1 MIIPI
6 IMAGGSGT
14 RLWPLSRSLYPKQ
27 FLSLTNE
34 NSLLQETLK
43 RLDGLNCLPP
53 VIVSNNEHRFIVA
66 EQLRQFGVD
75 DFQIILEPVGR
86 NTAPAVALAALKALE
101 LHGDHHMLVL
111 AADHAIQD
119 IEAFHAAVLAAEQ
132 ESVDNKLVTFGI
144 VPTKPET
151 GYGYIKKGEQV
162 KNSVFKVNSFV
173 EKPDLETAKNYL
185 EQKCYLWNSGMFMF
199 KASVYL
205 DELKKFRPDIL
216 AACKESLSSASTDL
230 DFIRLNSD
238 VFAECPDESIDYAV
252 MEKTQDCVVIPL
264 DADWSDIG
272 SWTSL
277 WEISEKDEHENV
289 SHGDVINYNS
299 RNNYIYSEGSLIS
312 TVGVNNLIIVQ
323 TKDALL
329 VAQQD
334 NVQDIKK
341 IVEILKKQKRSE
353 HISHREVYRPWGRYD
368 SVERGDRYQVK
379 RITVKPGECLSTQ
392 MHHHRAEHWVVVA
405 GTAKVTCGERTYFV
419 TENEST
425 FIPIGTVHTLENPG
439 KIPLEVI
446 EIQSGVYLG
455 DDDIVRLS
463 DKYGRV
469 EDKKLYEYYQ

>member
-27 FLSLTNE
+27 FLSLINE

-86 NTAPAVALAALKALE
+86 NTAPAVALAALKSLE

-353 HISHREVYRPWGRYD
+353 HISHREVYRPWGGYD

-405 GTAKVTCGERTYFV
+405 GTAKVTCGERTFFV

-469 EDKKLYEYYQ
+469 EDK

>member
-27 FLSLTNE
+27 FLSLINE

-86 NTAPAVALAALKALE
+86 NTAPAVALAALKSLE

-334 NVQDIKK
+334 NVQDKKK

-405 GTAKVTCGERTYFV
+405 GTAKVTCGERTFFV

-469 EDKKLYEYYQ
+469 EDK

>member
-27 FLSLTNE
+27 FLSLINE

-86 NTAPAVALAALKALE
+86 NTAPAVALAALKSLE

-173 EKPDLETAKNYL
+173 EKPDLETAKIISNK
-185 EQKCYLWNSGMFMF
+185 KCYLWNSGMFMF

-405 GTAKVTCGERTYFV
+405 GTAKVTCGERTFFV

-469 EDKKLYEYYQ
+469 EDK

>member
-27 FLSLTNE
+27 FLSLINE

-86 NTAPAVALAALKALE
+86 NTAPAVALAALKSLE
-101 LHGDHHMLVL
+101 FHGDHDMLVL

-272 SWTSL
+272 SWISL

-405 GTAKVTCGERTYFV
+405 GTAKVTCGERTFFV

-469 EDKKLYEYYQ
+469 EDK

>member
-27 FLSLTNE
+27 FLSLINE

-86 NTAPAVALAALKALE
+86 NTAPAVALAALKSLE

-405 GTAKVTCGERTYFV
+405 GTAKVTCGERTFFV

-455 DDDIVRLS
+455 KVRISGEILL
-463 DKYGRV
+463 G
-469 EDKKLYEYYQ
+469 

>member
-27 FLSLTNE
+27 FLSLINE

-86 NTAPAVALAALKALE
+86 NTAPAVALAALKSLE

-111 AADHAIQD
+111 AAYHAIQD

-405 GTAKVTCGERTYFV
+405 GTAKVTCGERTFFV

-469 EDKKLYEYYQ
+469 EDK

>member
-27 FLSLTNE
+27 FLSLINE

-86 NTAPAVALAALKALE
+86 NTAPAVALAALKSLE

-132 ESVDNKLVTFGI
+132 ESVDNKLVIFGI

-405 GTAKVTCGERTYFV
+405 GTAKVTCGERTFFV

-469 EDKKLYEYYQ
+469 EDK

>member
-27 FLSLTNE
+27 FLSLINE

-86 NTAPAVALAALKALE
+86 NTAPAVALAALKSLE

-379 RITVKPGECLSTQ
+379 RITVKPAECLSTQ

-405 GTAKVTCGERTYFV
+405 GTAKVTCGERTFFV

-469 EDKKLYEYYQ
+469 EDK

>member
-27 FLSLTNE
+27 FLSLINE

-75 DFQIILEPVGR
+75 DFQIILKPVGR
-86 NTAPAVALAALKALE
+86 NTAPAVALAALKSLE

-405 GTAKVTCGERTYFV
+405 GTAKVTCGERTFFV

-469 EDKKLYEYYQ
+469 EDK

>member
-27 FLSLTNE
+27 FLSLINE

-86 NTAPAVALAALKALE
+86 NTAPAVALAALKSLE

-405 GTAKVTCGERTYFV
+405 GTAKVTCGERTFFV

-463 DKYGRV
+463 DKY
-469 EDKKLYEYYQ
+469 

>member
-1 MIIPI
+1 I

-27 FLSLTNE
+27 FLSLINE

-86 NTAPAVALAALKALE
+86 NTAPAVALAALKSLE

-405 GTAKVTCGERTYFV
+405 GTAKVTCGERTFFV

-469 EDKKLYEYYQ
+469 EDK

>member
-1 MIIPI
+1 MIFPI

-27 FLSLTNE
+27 FLSLINE

-86 NTAPAVALAALKALE
+86 NTAPAVALAALKSLE

-405 GTAKVTCGERTYFV
+405 GTAKVTCGERTFFV

-469 EDKKLYEYYQ
+469 EDK

>member
-27 FLSLTNE
+27 FLSLINE

-86 NTAPAVALAALKALE
+86 NTAPAVALAALKSLE

-252 MEKTQDCVVIPL
+252 MEKTQDCVVILP

-277 WEISEKDEHENV
+277 WEISEKDEHGNV

-405 GTAKVTCGERTYFV
+405 GTAKVTCGERTFFV

-469 EDKKLYEYYQ
+469 EDK

>member
-27 FLSLTNE
+27 FLSLINE

-86 NTAPAVALAALKALE
+86 NTAPAVALAALKSLE

-299 RNNYIYSEGSLIS
+299 RNNYIYSKGSLIS

-405 GTAKVTCGERTYFV
+405 GTAKVTCGERTFFV

-469 EDKKLYEYYQ
+469 EDK

>member
-27 FLSLTNE
+27 FLSLINE

-86 NTAPAVALAALKALE
+86 NTAPAVALAALKSLE

-405 GTAKVTCGERTYFV
+405 GPAKVTCGERTFFV

-469 EDKKLYEYYQ
+469 EDK

>member
-27 FLSLTNE
+27 FLSLINE

-86 NTAPAVALAALKALE
+86 NTAPAVALAALKSLE

-368 SVERGDRYQVK
+368 SVERGDCYQVK

-405 GTAKVTCGERTYFV
+405 GTAKVTCGERTFFV

-469 EDKKLYEYYQ
+469 EDK

>member
-27 FLSLTNE
+27 FLSLINE

-86 NTAPAVALAALKALE
+86 NTAPAVALAALKSLE

-162 KNSVFKVNSFV
+162 KNSVFKVNSFF

-405 GTAKVTCGERTYFV
+405 GTAKVTCGERTFFV

-469 EDKKLYEYYQ
+469 EDK

>member
-185 EQKCYLWNSGMFMF
+185 EQKCYLWNSGMFMFMF

-469 EDKKLYEYYQ
+469 EDK

>member
-27 FLSLTNE
+27 FLSLINE

-86 NTAPAVALAALKALE
+86 NTAPAVALAALKSLE

-289 SHGDVINYNS
+289 SYGDVINYNS

-405 GTAKVTCGERTYFV
+405 GTAKVTCGERTFFV

-469 EDKKLYEYYQ
+469 EDK

>member
-27 FLSLTNE
+27 FLSLINE

-86 NTAPAVALAALKALE
+86 NTAPAVALAALKSLE

-289 SHGDVINYNS
+289 SHGDVINYDS

-405 GTAKVTCGERTYFV
+405 GTAKVTCGERTFFV

-469 EDKKLYEYYQ
+469 EDK

>member
-1 MIIPI
+1 MIISI

-27 FLSLTNE
+27 FLSLINE

-86 NTAPAVALAALKALE
+86 NTAPAVALAALKSLE

-405 GTAKVTCGERTYFV
+405 GTAKVTCGERTFFV

-469 EDKKLYEYYQ
+469 EDK

>member
-27 FLSLTNE
+27 FLSLINE

-86 NTAPAVALAALKALE
+86 NTAPAVALAALKSLE

-173 EKPDLETAKNYL
+173 EKPDLETDKNYL

-405 GTAKVTCGERTYFV
+405 GTAKVTCGERTFFV

-469 EDKKLYEYYQ
+469 EDK

>member
-27 FLSLTNE
+27 FLSLINE
-34 NSLLQETLK
+34 NSLLQDTLK

-86 NTAPAVALAALKALE
+86 NTAPAVALAALKSLE

-405 GTAKVTCGERTYFV
+405 GTAKVTCGERTFFV

-469 EDKKLYEYYQ
+469 EDK

>member
-27 FLSLTNE
+27 FLSLINE

-86 NTAPAVALAALKALE
+86 NTAPAVALAALKSLE

-405 GTAKVTCGERTYFV
+405 GTAKVTCGERTFFV

-469 EDKKLYEYYQ
+469 

>member
-439 KIPLEVI
+439 KIPLEVN

-469 EDKKLYEYYQ
+469 EDK

>member
-27 FLSLTNE
+27 FLSLINE

-86 NTAPAVALAALKALE
+86 NTAPAVALAALKSLE

-216 AACKESLSSASTDL
+216 AACKELLSSASTDL

-405 GTAKVTCGERTYFV
+405 GTAKVTCGERTFFV

-469 EDKKLYEYYQ
+469 EDK

>member
-27 FLSLTNE
+27 FLSLINE

-86 NTAPAVALAALKALE
+86 NTAPAVALAALKSLE

-405 GTAKVTCGERTYFV
+405 GTAKVTCGERTFFV

-425 FIPIGTVHTLENPG
+425 FIPIGTVHTLENP
-439 KIPLEVI
+439 
-446 EIQSGVYLG
+446 
-455 DDDIVRLS
+455 
-463 DKYGRV
+463 
-469 EDKKLYEYYQ
+469 

>member
-27 FLSLTNE
+27 FLSLINE

-75 DFQIILEPVGR
+75 ASQIILDPVGK
-86 NTAPAVALAALKALE
+86 NPAPAVALAALKSLE

-405 GTAKVTCGERTYFV
+405 GTAKVTCGERTFFV

-469 EDKKLYEYYQ
+469 EDK

>member
-27 FLSLTNE
+27 FLSLINE

-86 NTAPAVALAALKALE
+86 NTAPAVALAALKSLE

-111 AADHAIQD
+111 AADYAIQD

-405 GTAKVTCGERTYFV
+405 GTAKVTCGERTFFV

-469 EDKKLYEYYQ
+469 EDK

>member
-27 FLSLTNE
+27 FLSLINE

-86 NTAPAVALAALKALE
+86 NTAPAVALAALKSLE

-341 IVEILKKQKRSE
+341 IVEILKKQKSSE

-405 GTAKVTCGERTYFV
+405 GTAKVTCGERTFFV

-469 EDKKLYEYYQ
+469 EDK

>member
-1 MIIPI
+1 MIPI

-27 FLSLTNE
+27 FLSLINE

-86 NTAPAVALAALKALE
+86 NTAPAVALAALKSLE

-405 GTAKVTCGERTYFV
+405 GTAKVTCGERTFFV

-469 EDKKLYEYYQ
+469 EDK

>member
-27 FLSLTNE
+27 FLSLINE

-86 NTAPAVALAALKALE
+86 NTAPAVALAALKSLE

-392 MHHHRAEHWVVVA
+392 MHHHRAENWVVVA
-405 GTAKVTCGERTYFV
+405 GTAKVTCGERTFFV

-469 EDKKLYEYYQ
+469 EDK

>member
-27 FLSLTNE
+27 FLSLINE

-86 NTAPAVALAALKALE
+86 NTAPAVALAALKSLE

-185 EQKCYLWNSGMFMF
+185 EQKCYLWNIGMFMF

-405 GTAKVTCGERTYFV
+405 GTAKVTCGERTFFV

-469 EDKKLYEYYQ
+469 EDK